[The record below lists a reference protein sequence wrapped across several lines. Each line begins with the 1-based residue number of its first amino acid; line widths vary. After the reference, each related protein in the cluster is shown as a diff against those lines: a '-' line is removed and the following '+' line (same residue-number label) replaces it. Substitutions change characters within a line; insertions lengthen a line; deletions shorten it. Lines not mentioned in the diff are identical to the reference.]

1 MDKSIRLVIFDL
13 DGTLVDSVPDITR
26 ALNKVLRTD
35 DDRHRRVTE
44 SEAKLLVG
52 DGARTT
58 IERAMA
64 LCGVSSAQ
72 GAEAYL
78 GAYLK
83 ELEDVRLTRLFPGVW
98 ESLNELR
105 AEGHLL
111 AICTNKVRSATDC
124 VLSALGI
131 ADFFALIVACDETPK
146 PKPDPGHVR
155 QILDHF
161 AIIPQHAVYVGD
173 SAHDMTAARGA
184 EVTSVA
190 LSFGYS
196 AVPANQ
202 LGADYVIDDFA
213 RLPALVGQVFGKTG
227 GSVRSGD

>member
-1 MDKSIRLVIFDL
+1 MKSSSRLVIFDL

-26 ALNKVLRTD
+26 ALNKVLHATEP
-35 DDRHRRVTE
+35 HRRVTE
-44 SEAKLLVG
+44 SETKLMVG

-58 IERAMA
+58 IERAMV
-64 LCGVSSAQ
+64 LCGFDSSESAD
-72 GAEAYL
+72 AYL
-78 GAYLK
+78 DAYLK
-83 ELEDVRLTRLFPGVW
+83 ELADVRLTKLFPGVW

-131 ADFFALIVACDETPK
+131 TDFFGLIVACDETLK

-161 AIIPQHAVYVGD
+161 AIIPQNAVYVGD
-173 SAHDMTAARGA
+173 SAHDMAAARGA
-184 EVTSVA
+184 GVVSVA

-196 AVPANQ
+196 AVPARD